1 MKFIF
6 PTILLLLA
14 VTSFVVF
21 TNPTYQEAKELKDQV
36 GQRNDAL
43 SNSRKLQEERDA
55 LGVKYRS
62 IPTDAIDRLSKMLPD
77 NADNIRLII
86 DIQRMAQTYG
96 MSLGSIQFDSTQTA
110 AKSKDP
116 LAAGTPTVVAG
127 ALKSYGVF
135 NLAFTT
141 NASYPDFQKF
151 LKDLESS
158 LRLTD
163 IDSVDFSTDAPS
175 GPNKT
180 GYTYIVK
187 LRTYWLRT

>member
-6 PTILLLLA
+6 PTILLLLSI
-14 VTSFVVF
+14 TSFAMF
-21 TNPTYQEAKELKDQV
+21 TNPTYQEAKELKNQV
-36 GQRNDAL
+36 GQRDDA
-43 SNSRKLQEERDA
+43 NSRKLQEERDA

-62 IPTDAIDRLSKMLPD
+62 IPTDAIDRLGKMLPD

-96 MSLGSIQFDSTQTA
+96 MSLGSIQFDATQTA
-110 AKSKDP
+110 QASKSA

-127 ALKSYGVF
+127 ALKNYGVF

-141 NASYPDFQKF
+141 TANYDDFQKF

-163 IDSVDFSTDAPS
+163 IDSVDFTTDAPA
-175 GPNKT
+175 GGGKT
-180 GYTYIVK
+180 GYTYTVK